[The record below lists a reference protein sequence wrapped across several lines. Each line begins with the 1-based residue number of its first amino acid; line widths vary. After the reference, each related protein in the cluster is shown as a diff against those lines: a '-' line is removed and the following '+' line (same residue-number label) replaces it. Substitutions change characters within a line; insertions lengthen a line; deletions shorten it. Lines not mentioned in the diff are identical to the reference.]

1 MNGFAFVSFYRSLVR
16 HKLYAALNIGG
27 LAVGIAVFIVLGLYV
42 RFETSYETF
51 LPHHQQAYLLKNRWT
66 LVGVPTTDYDGSMGG
81 LLEQLHQDFP
91 ETVGTRMKGDQV
103 SVLRNGVATSE
114 QAELVD
120 PSFFDV
126 LDVPVI
132 AGDARAAVRDPGAV
146 LLSQKIARKYFPGDN
161 AIGKR
166 MTFSINGVA
175 RDYRVAAILKDA
187 PRNTELDWDIVTK
200 LVPNQ
205 LGAANWYHWGS
216 GTLNTYLRFATPA
229 DAAAYARRLPSFID
243 RRGAHDMSGRPSETL
258 SFPLVPIRDVH
269 LSRPGSKLTATTLGL
284 VGLLTLLIAIINYVN
299 LATARAGLRAREV
312 AMRKVLGGSRSALV
326 RHFLGEAIATAA
338 VAAVIGLAL
347 AELALPVVNAAG
359 DLSLSID
366 YAVTIPALV
375 VLALV
380 VGLGAGLYPALMLSR
395 FPAAAVLASARSPGG
410 GRTGTRLREG
420 LVMVQFALAIA
431 FLIGTAVLFAQT
443 LHVRS
448 ADIGF
453 QREGMMV
460 VKSFG
465 SADLS
470 DPQRASLLAAYR
482 SSPSIVSATIADAAP
497 GDGSFTNANQMH
509 RPGQDDKDG
518 PNITTISVGKDW
530 FETYNA
536 RLAAGRFLDTAHR
549 QDDLGTSGTNPV
561 NVVINRTAVPL
572 LGFASP
578 QAAIGQTVIESEN
591 APAKELPRVI
601 VGVIDDIRFYAPREK
616 MTGMMFRYSTKPFDY
631 TVAVVRYRGSEETA
645 MQALRDSWRQIA
657 PQVPFE
663 ATTANRNLAR
673 YYKPDD
679 RAARL
684 FAIGAGLAVAIGCV
698 GLWGLASFNTQRRVK
713 EVGIRKTLGASSTD
727 IVKLLVGQF
736 LRPVLIANVVAWP
749 LAFVAMRTWLAGFDD
764 RIALSPLYFVGA
776 TAVSL
781 LIAVGTVIAQSL
793 RAARAAPAWALRHE

>member
-1 MNGFAFVSFYRSLVR
+1 NG
-16 HKLYAALNIGG
+16 G
-27 LAVGIAVFIVLGLYV
+27 
-42 RFETSYETF
+42 
-51 LPHHQQAYLLKNRWT
+51 
-66 LVGVPTTDYDGSMGG
+66 
-81 LLEQLHQDFP
+81 
-91 ETVGTRMKGDQV
+91 
-103 SVLRNGVATSE
+103 ATSE
-114 QAELVD
+114 QASLVD

-126 LDVPVI
+126 LDVPVV
-132 AGDARAAVRDPGAV
+132 AGDARAAVRDPSAV
-146 LLSQKIARKYFPGDN
+146 LLSEKIARKYFPGGN
-161 AIGKR
+161 AIGHR
-166 MTFSINGVA
+166 MTFSINGTA

-187 PRNTELDWDIVTK
+187 PRDTELQWDIVTK
-200 LVPNQ
+200 LVPTQ
-205 LGAANWYHWGS
+205 LVGSGVLASSSWYHWGS

-243 RRGAHDMSGRPSETL
+243 RRGAHDMSGRPSENL

-269 LSRPGSKLTATTLGL
+269 LSRPGSKLTVTTLGL

-326 RHFLGEAIATAA
+326 RHFLGEAVATAA

-359 DLSLSID
+359 ELSLTID
-366 YAVTIPALV
+366 YAVAVPALV

-380 VGLGAGLYPALMLSR
+380 VGAGAGLYPALLLSR
-395 FPAAAVLASARSPGG
+395 FPAAAVLASARTPGG
-410 GRTGTRLREG
+410 GRTGARLREG

-448 ADIGF
+448 ADVGF
-453 QREGMMV
+453 QRDGIMI
-460 VKSFG
+460 VKSFA
-465 SADLS
+465 SSDLN
-470 DPQRASLLAAYR
+470 DTQRASLLAAYR
-482 SSPSIVSATIADAAP
+482 ASPSIVSATISDAAP
-497 GDGSFTNANQMH
+497 GDGSFTNATQMF
-509 RPGQDDKDG
+509 RPGQDEKNG
-518 PNITTISVGKDW
+518 PNISTISIGKDW
-530 FETYNA
+530 FETYDA

-549 QDDLGTSGTNPV
+549 QDDLGTSGTDAA
-561 NVVINRTAVPL
+561 NVVINRAALPL
-572 LGFASP
+572 FGFASP
-578 QAAIGQTVIESEN
+578 QAAIGQTVIESGPTN
-591 APAKELPRVI
+591 TKLPRII

-616 MTGMMFRYSTKPFDY
+616 LPGMMFRYSSKPFDY
-631 TVAVVRYRGSEETA
+631 TVAVIRYRGSEDAAT
-645 MQALRDSWRQIA
+645 QALRASWRQIA

-663 ATTANRNLAR
+663 ATTATRNLAV

-736 LRPVLIANVVAWP
+736 LRPVLIANLLAWP

-764 RIALSPLYFVGA
+764 RVALSPLYFVGA
-776 TAVSL
+776 TLVSL

>member
-1 MNGFAFVSFYRSLVR
+1 MNRFALVTFYRSLVR

-51 LPHHQQAYLLKNRWT
+51 LPHHQQVYLIKNRWK
-66 LVGVPTTDYDGSMGG
+66 LVGVPTTDYDGTMGG
-81 LLEQLHQDFP
+81 LLEELHQDFP
-91 ETVGTRMKGDQV
+91 ETVGTRLKSYQI

-114 QAELVD
+114 QAALVD
-120 PSFFDV
+120 PSFLDV
-126 LDVPVI
+126 LEVPVA
-132 AGDARAAVRDPGAV
+132 AGDARAALRDPSAV
-146 LLSQKIARKYFPGDN
+146 LLSEKIARKYFPGGN

-166 MTFSINGVA
+166 MTFSINGTA
-175 RDYRVAAILKDA
+175 RDYRVAAILKDV
-187 PRNTELDWDIVTK
+187 PRNTELDWNIVTK

-205 LGAANWYHWGS
+205 LGGPGWYHWGS
-216 GTLNTYLRFATPA
+216 GTLNTYLKFATPA

-243 RRGAHDMSGRPSETL
+243 RRGAHDMLGHPSQSL

-269 LSRPGSKLTATTLGL
+269 LSRPGSKLTVTTLGL

-299 LATARAGLRAREV
+299 LATARSGLRAREV
-312 AMRKVLGGSRSALV
+312 AIRKVLGGSRSALV
-326 RHFLGEAIATAA
+326 RHFLGEAVATAA
-338 VAAVIGLAL
+338 MAAVIGLAL
-347 AELALPVVNAAG
+347 AELVLPIVNASG

-366 YAVTIPALV
+366 YATTIPPLIL
-375 VLALV
+375 LALI
-380 VGLGAGLYPALMLSR
+380 VGVGAGLYPALLLSR
-395 FPAAAVLASARSPGG
+395 FPAAAVLASARTPGG
-410 GRTGTRLREG
+410 GRTGARLREG
-420 LVMVQFALAIA
+420 LVMIQFALAIS

-443 LHVRS
+443 VHVRS
-448 ADIGF
+448 ADLGF
-453 QREGMMV
+453 QRDGMMI

-465 SADLS
+465 STDLS
-470 DPQRASLLAAYR
+470 EPQRVSLLAAYR
-482 SSPSIVSATIADAAP
+482 ASPSIVSATIADTAP
-497 GDGSFTNANQMH
+497 GDGSYTNATQMF
-509 RPGQDDKDG
+509 RPGQEQKDG
-518 PNITTISVGKDW
+518 PNISTISIGKDW
-530 FETYNA
+530 FETYDA

-549 QDDLGTSGTNPV
+549 QDDLGTSGTNPA
-561 NVVINRTAVPL
+561 NVVINRAALPL

-578 QAAIGQTVIESEN
+578 QAALGQTVIETGQNNE
-591 APAKELPRVI
+591 KLPRII
-601 VGVIDDIRFYAPREK
+601 VGVIDNIRFYAPREK
-616 MTGMMFRYSTKPFDY
+616 LPGMMFRYSTKPFDY
-631 TVAVVRYRGSEETA
+631 TVAVVRYRGGEDAA
-645 MQALRDSWRQIA
+645 MRALRENWRQIA

-663 ATTANRNLAR
+663 ATTATRNLAV

-736 LRPVLIANVVAWP
+736 LRPVVIANVVAWP

-764 RIALSPLYFVGA
+764 RVALSPLYFVGA
-776 TAVSL
+776 TLVSL